1 MKIKTL
7 GILLGVCGALYIGT
21 EYIKNQKNE
30 VALKEEQN
38 KEVISKSPE
47 SKDVNIESS
56 VKLEQ
61 KEDLVNNEN
70 KIQKQEQNIVSSSD
84 PLKDIGKIEKD
95 QNQDENTI
103 KEKDFTNEETN
114 KSFIELTKEDNELF
128 FENTLQLKENENIKN
143 VTKITFEPQILFS
156 LKEKVEFNKQDQYE
170 ELADS
175 LPPNILETNA
185 QYNDKLSKSGPFK
198 EEHDGGELIQEQDQL
213 LKHYIVPFAH
223 FEAETSSLKSGVNW
237 LDFILTREILKNYE
251 NENFL
256 DKSIEETLKENN
268 LDLSKIKN
276 EDVSKENLDKINQI
290 VEKIISP
297 EYLYELSLMKDKDN
311 FDYSNKE
318 YVKKINLEKY
328 STKTKILNF
337 FIDKYVYLG
346 GAHGMSY
353 IHPINIDLRTKETVA
368 VTDVLNFNNSSLT
381 KINDAIF
388 SINRQYYNGNIV
400 LENNDIQIKKENQ
413 EDNLNNSLY
422 KGNDIIKSQNF
433 TFKDNKIQAEYEK
446 YKTLSNLLKDALVKY
461 RIEVENESV
470 EHIKDDKEKQI
481 ALEDMRNATN
491 EEYGNYEIYPS
502 FNFFILD
509 DGLTFVYQPYALLPY
524 AYGFVEL
531 FVSYE
536 DLIKNDLL
544 TKDFLEKLKN

>member
-7 GILLGVCGALYIGT
+7 SILLGVCGALYIGT
-21 EYIKNQKNE
+21 EYIKNQKAETTSN
-30 VALKEEQN
+30 
-38 KEVISKSPE
+38 
-47 SKDVNIESS
+47 
-56 VKLEQ
+56 
-61 KEDLVNNEN
+61 
-70 KIQKQEQNIVSSSD
+70 QEQNREVKNETVDEAIKSKQIINSKVLEEKSETKENQNQNEDKNSNLSD
-84 PLKDIGKIEKD
+84 PLKDIGKINDE
-95 QNQDENTI
+95 QNQENNAVI
-103 KEKDFTNEETN
+103 KEDGFTEETN
-114 KSFIELTKEDNELF
+114 KSFIDLTKEDNELF

-213 LKHYIVPFAH
+213 LNHYIVPFAH

-290 VEKIISP
+290 AEKIISP

-413 EDNLNNSLY
+413 EDNFNNSLY

-470 EHIKDDKEKQI
+470 EHIKNDKEKQI

>member
-7 GILLGVCGALYIGT
+7 SILLGICGALYIGT
-21 EYIKNQKNE
+21 EYIKNQKAETTSN
-30 VALKEEQN
+30 
-38 KEVISKSPE
+38 
-47 SKDVNIESS
+47 
-56 VKLEQ
+56 
-61 KEDLVNNEN
+61 
-70 KIQKQEQNIVSSSD
+70 QEQNREVKNETVDEAIKSKQIINSKVLEEKSETKENQNQNEDKNSNLSD
-84 PLKDIGKIEKD
+84 PLKDIGK
-95 QNQDENTI
+95 NQENNAVI
-103 KEKDFTNEETN
+103 KEDDFTEETN
-114 KSFIELTKEDNELF
+114 KSFIDLTKEDNELF

-170 ELADS
+170 ELVDS

-198 EEHDGGELIQEQDQL
+198 EDRDGGELIQEQDQL
-213 LKHYIVPFAH
+213 LNHYIVPFAH

-290 VEKIISP
+290 AEKIISP

-413 EDNLNNSLY
+413 EDNFNNSLY

-470 EHIKDDKEKQI
+470 EHIKNDKEKQI

-544 TKDFLEKLKN
+544 TKDFLEKLKD

>member
-7 GILLGVCGALYIGT
+7 SILLGVCGALYIGT
-21 EYIKNQKNE
+21 EYIKNQKAETTSN
-30 VALKEEQN
+30 
-38 KEVISKSPE
+38 
-47 SKDVNIESS
+47 
-56 VKLEQ
+56 
-61 KEDLVNNEN
+61 
-70 KIQKQEQNIVSSSD
+70 QEQNREVKNETVDEAIKSKQIINSKVLEEKSETKENQNQNEDKNSNLSD
-84 PLKDIGKIEKD
+84 PLKDIGKINDE
-95 QNQDENTI
+95 QNQENNAVI
-103 KEKDFTNEETN
+103 KEDGFTEETN
-114 KSFIELTKEDNELF
+114 KSFIDLTKEDNELF

-213 LKHYIVPFAH
+213 LNHYIVPFAH

-290 VEKIISP
+290 AEKIISP

-413 EDNLNNSLY
+413 EDNFNNSLY

>member
-7 GILLGVCGALYIGT
+7 SILLGVCGALYIGT
-21 EYIKNQKNE
+21 EYIKNQKAETTSN
-30 VALKEEQN
+30 
-38 KEVISKSPE
+38 
-47 SKDVNIESS
+47 
-56 VKLEQ
+56 
-61 KEDLVNNEN
+61 
-70 KIQKQEQNIVSSSD
+70 QEQNREVKNETVDEAIKSKQIINSKVLEEKSETKENQNQNEDKNSNLSD
-84 PLKDIGKIEKD
+84 PLKDIGKINDE
-95 QNQDENTI
+95 QNQENNAVI
-103 KEKDFTNEETN
+103 KEDGFTEETN
-114 KSFIELTKEDNELF
+114 KSFIDLTKEDNELF

-170 ELADS
+170 ELVDS

-198 EEHDGGELIQEQDQL
+198 EDRDGGELIQEQDQL
-213 LKHYIVPFAH
+213 LNHYIVPFAH

-290 VEKIISP
+290 AEKIISP

-413 EDNLNNSLY
+413 EDNFNNSLY

-470 EHIKDDKEKQI
+470 EHIKNDKEKQI

>member
-7 GILLGVCGALYIGT
+7 SILLGICGALYIGT
-21 EYIKNQKNE
+21 EYIKNQKAETTSN
-30 VALKEEQN
+30 
-38 KEVISKSPE
+38 
-47 SKDVNIESS
+47 
-56 VKLEQ
+56 
-61 KEDLVNNEN
+61 
-70 KIQKQEQNIVSSSD
+70 QEQNREVKNETVDEAIKSKQIINSKVLEEKSETKENQNQNEDKNSNLSD
-84 PLKDIGKIEKD
+84 PLKDIGK
-95 QNQDENTI
+95 NQENNAVI
-103 KEKDFTNEETN
+103 KEDDFTEETN
-114 KSFIELTKEDNELF
+114 KSFIDLTKEDNELF

-170 ELADS
+170 ELVDS

-198 EEHDGGELIQEQDQL
+198 EDRDGGELIQEQDQL
-213 LKHYIVPFAH
+213 LNHYIVPFAH

-276 EDVSKENLDKINQI
+276 EDVSKENLDKINQ
-290 VEKIISP
+290 VAEKIISP

-433 TFKDNKIQAEYEK
+433 TFKDNEIQAEYEK

-544 TKDFLEKLKN
+544 TKDFLEKLKD

>member
-7 GILLGVCGALYIGT
+7 SILLGICGALYIGT
-21 EYIKNQKNE
+21 EYIKNQKAETTSN
-30 VALKEEQN
+30 
-38 KEVISKSPE
+38 
-47 SKDVNIESS
+47 
-56 VKLEQ
+56 
-61 KEDLVNNEN
+61 
-70 KIQKQEQNIVSSSD
+70 QEQNREVKNETVDEAIKSKQIINSKVLEEKSETKENQNQNEDKNSNLSD
-84 PLKDIGKIEKD
+84 PLKDIGK
-95 QNQDENTI
+95 NQENNAVI
-103 KEKDFTNEETN
+103 KEDDFTEETN
-114 KSFIELTKEDNELF
+114 KSFIDLTKEDNELF

-170 ELADS
+170 ELVDS

-198 EEHDGGELIQEQDQL
+198 EDRDGGELIQEQDQL
-213 LKHYIVPFAH
+213 LNHYIVPFAH

-290 VEKIISP
+290 AEKIISP

-433 TFKDNKIQAEYEK
+433 TFKDNEIQAEYEK

-544 TKDFLEKLKN
+544 TKDFLEKLKD

>member
-7 GILLGVCGALYIGT
+7 SILLGVCGALYIGT
-21 EYIKNQKNE
+21 EYIKNQKAETTSN
-30 VALKEEQN
+30 
-38 KEVISKSPE
+38 
-47 SKDVNIESS
+47 
-56 VKLEQ
+56 
-61 KEDLVNNEN
+61 
-70 KIQKQEQNIVSSSD
+70 QEQNREVKNETVDEAIKSKQIINSKVLEEKSETKENQNQNEDKNSNLSA
-84 PLKDIGKIEKD
+84 PLKDIGK
-95 QNQDENTI
+95 NQENNAVI
-103 KEKDFTNEETN
+103 KEDDFTEETN
-114 KSFIELTKEDNELF
+114 KSFIDLTKEDNELF

-198 EEHDGGELIQEQDQL
+198 EDHDGGELIQEQDQL
-213 LKHYIVPFAH
+213 LNHYIVPFAH

-290 VEKIISP
+290 AEKIISP

-544 TKDFLEKLKN
+544 TKDFLEKLKD